1 MSLGGGD
8 LRVERAR
15 TAVPPM
21 DSETHPSRSPSPRR
35 RVWRLTPLRL
45 VFSVLFLFLGTF
57 GFLLPGLVLVQSFF
71 DPALNAPGIPQ
82 MALQLHRSITPRYAR
97 WATARVAAG
106 QVATKTENVSGTEW
120 PLYGSV
126 FYLLGEEQLQ
136 AAWEANH
143 ALLGEEPR
151 RFARDAIEAAARL
164 VSDPKHATWVRYYW
178 GEDYLQKED
187 VFYRMLLISA
197 LASHRHLTGSDE
209 FLALLRSQTDG
220 LADELSASRSGLL
233 DDYPG
238 QCYPTDVL
246 SAWGAI
252 QRADSVLGTDHSAQI
267 AAAARGFTGAH
278 AAHNGLPPFAAFSP
292 NGQPLDESRG
302 CGNSNACMQAL
313 SLWPDLGA
321 KWYSIYERDFWQR
334 DWLAAGF
341 REYLRGTPNGEW
353 GMEVDAGPVI
363 RGNGFAACAF
373 GIAAAR
379 SNGRFDHAYPLS
391 LEAIALSWPWPNG
404 RLIIPRVVSNPAD
417 APFIGES
424 AIFYQLT
431 TPVSP
436 AVHTL
441 RHHEGNI
448 PAIVYI
454 CLALYFG
461 VALLFYRRALWTI
474 RPFEKRARPA
484 G

>member
-1 MSLGGGD
+1 MSLGRGD
-8 LRVERAR
+8 LAARAGR
-15 TAVPPM
+15 HPPPM
-21 DSETHPSRSPSPRR
+21 DSETIRSRSPNQRHRR
-35 RVWRLTPLRL
+35 WRFTPFRI
-45 VFSVLFLFLGTF
+45 VFALLFVFLGTF
-57 GFLLPGLVLVQSFF
+57 GFLLPGLILAQSFF
-71 DPALNAPGIPQ
+71 DPALNAPGIPR
-82 MALQLHRSITPRYAR
+82 MALRLHQSITPRYER
-97 WATARVAAG
+97 WATARITAG

-136 AAWEANH
+136 AAWEADH
-143 ALLGEEPR
+143 RLLPEEPR
-151 RFARDAIEAAARL
+151 RFAHEAIEAAARL
-164 VSDPKHATWVRYYW
+164 VSDPKHATWVRNYW
-178 GEDYLQKED
+178 GEEYLQKED

-197 LASHRHLTGSDE
+197 LASHRHLTGSDQY
-209 FLALLRSQTDG
+209 LALLRTQTDG
-220 LADELSASRSGLL
+220 LAQELSASRSGVL

-252 QRADSVLGTDHSAQI
+252 QRADAALGTDHSAQI
-267 AAAARGFTGAH
+267 AAASRGFTGDH

-292 NGQPLDESRG
+292 TGQPLDESRG

-313 SLWPDLGA
+313 SLWPELGQ
-321 KWYSIYERDFWQR
+321 KWYSIYERDFWQH

-341 REYLRGTPNGEW
+341 REYLRGTPNAEW

-379 SNGRFDHAYPLS
+379 SNGRFDHAYLLS

-404 RLIIPRVVSNPAD
+404 RLIIPRFVSNPVD
-417 APFIGES
+417 APLIGES

-431 TPVSP
+431 TPVSTT
-436 AVHTL
+436 VHSL
-441 RHHEGNI
+441 RHHQGRI
-448 PAIVYI
+448 PAIVFI

-461 VALLFYRRALWTI
+461 VALLFYRRALWTV
-474 RPFEKRARPA
+474 RPVEK
-484 G
+484 